1 MKYRTL
7 GGSILGS
14 SGPAISTLGLGCMGM
29 SEFYGPADESDSIKT
44 IHRALDLGV
53 NFLDTADMYGMG
65 HNERLVGRA
74 IADRRDR
81 VVLATKF
88 GIVREGSSRRID
100 SSPEYARQ
108 AIDAS
113 LRRLGVDH
121 IDLYYLHR
129 RNPDVPIEDT
139 VGAMAELVRAGKVKY
154 IGLSEVNAETL
165 RRAHGVHPIAA
176 LQSEYSLWTRDVEAD
191 IVPTVRELGT
201 TLVAYSP
208 VGRGFLT
215 GKIETPDT
223 LADNDFRRFNP
234 RFQGENL
241 EQNLKL
247 LETVKRVAA
256 EVGST
261 PVQLALAWLLAKG
274 NNSTGV
280 DPKGS
285 DSKGLDIVPIP
296 GTKRVAYLEENV
308 AAADITLTDEQ
319 VRVLDESL
327 PAAAGDRYD
336 ESGMRTLAA

>member
-7 GGSILGS
+7 GDN
-14 SGPAISTLGLGCMGM
+14 GPAISALGLGCMGM
-29 SEFYGPADESDSIKT
+29 SEFYGPADETESINT

-53 NFLDTADMYGMG
+53 NFLDTADAYGIG

-88 GIVREGSSRRID
+88 GIVREGPGHEGTSRRID
-100 SSPEYARQ
+100 SSPAYARR
-108 AIDAS
+108 AVDAS
-113 LRRLGVDH
+113 LQRLGLDH
-121 IDLYYLHR
+121 VDLYYLHR

-139 VGAMAELVRAGKVKY
+139 VGAMADLVTAGKVKY

-165 RRAHGVHPIAA
+165 RRAHAVYPIAA
-176 LQSEYSLWTRDVEAD
+176 LQSEYSLWTRDVEAE
-191 IVPTVRELGT
+191 VLPAARELGT
-201 TLVAYSP
+201 TLVGYSP

-215 GKIETPDT
+215 GKIETPDA
-223 LADNDFRRFNP
+223 LADDDFRRFNP

-256 EVGST
+256 EVGCT

-274 NNSTGV
+274 G
-280 DPKGS
+280 DAKGG
-285 DSKGLDIVPIP
+285 DINGGDIVPIP
-296 GTKRVAYLEENV
+296 GTKRVTYLEENV
-308 AAADITLTDEQ
+308 AAADITLTHEQ

-336 ESGMRTLAA
+336 EGGMRSVNH